1 MGTKQDY
8 QSRLMII
15 HTDGIVTNI
24 EENEHDE
31 CSFYYNGQMWEQE
44 SMLSLRMSDIIRANS
59 QLLRGLNA
67 FFDELFEGLNEIES
81 GDFDDVFEGDEQIY
95 IMETML
101 IAMKESRKK
110 LKSKIG

>member
-15 HTDGIVTNI
+15 HTDGIMTNI
-24 EENEHDE
+24 EESEHNE
-31 CSFYYNGQMWEQE
+31 CSFHYDGPVWKQEEMLPSRMKAIIQVNG
-44 SMLSLRMSDIIRANS
+44 
-59 QLLRGLNA
+59 QLLRGFNA
-67 FFDELFEGLNEIES
+67 LFDELFEALNGIES
-81 GDFDDVFEGDEQIY
+81 SDFDDVFEGDEEMY

-101 IAMKESRKK
+101 IAMNESRNK